1 MIVILRNAMTTS
13 TSYNVQLDVSNFPES
28 VIENADWK
36 TFRMLLV
43 SELADSLAK
52 DVEYRTRGD
61 MKNKGV
67 QLDKDLTHGIY
78 RYSMKFS
85 TEDGEHRI
93 DVSDIMETLSSYSGQ
108 WQVLSDVTDK
118 MVGKWKY
125 IPSAKASMNKPYST
139 ELNTNGF
146 WKPKISI
153 QKVWA

>member
-1 MIVILRNAMTTS
+1 MTTS

-93 DVSDIMETLSSYSGQ
+93 DVSDIMDTLSSYSSGLISTG
-108 WQVLSDVTDK
+108 VFSVSDV
-118 MVGKWKY
+118 VIY
-125 IPSAKASMNKPYST
+125 PPLHSNLAS
-139 ELNTNGF
+139 L
-146 WKPKISI
+146 
-153 QKVWA
+153 Q

>member
-1 MIVILRNAMTTS
+1 MVILRNAMTTS
-13 TSYNVQLDVSNFPES
+13 TSYNVQLDVSNFPS
-28 VIENADWK
+28 AIIDGADWK

-52 DVEYRTRGD
+52 DVEYRTNGNL
-61 MKNKGV
+61 KNRGV
-67 QLDKDLTHGIY
+67 QLDKDLNHGIY
-78 RYSMKFS
+78 KYSMKFF
-85 TEDGEHRI
+85 TEDDGHRI

-118 MVGKWKY
+118 MVGDWKC
-125 IPSAKASMNKPYST
+125 IPKAKASMNKPYST